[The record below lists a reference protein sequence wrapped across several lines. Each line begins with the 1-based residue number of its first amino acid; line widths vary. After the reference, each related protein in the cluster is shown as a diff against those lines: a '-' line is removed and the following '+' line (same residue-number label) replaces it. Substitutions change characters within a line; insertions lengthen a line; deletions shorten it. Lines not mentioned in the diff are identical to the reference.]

1 MRKKRSTVYVRP
13 GKDVTLYIPAETS
26 PAVIDYLNGLKRDGI
41 FSQGV
46 IDIIT
51 RHVES
56 MQLDASRQTAAGAGN
71 DGGEDFGFDFDPSGL
86 DDPFDRGYERNVLS
100 QSREESKPDI
110 ARLFERAKRNAGK
123 LIDS

>member
-13 GKDVTLYIPAETS
+13 GKDVTLYIPAETP
-26 PAVIDYLNGLKRDGI
+26 PAVIDYLNGLKRDGV

-51 RHVES
+51 RYVES
-56 MQLDASRQTAAGAGN
+56 MQDDASKRTATRGGN
-71 DGGEDFGFDFDPSGL
+71 DAREDFDFDFDSAGL
-86 DDPFDRGYERNVLS
+86 DDPFAREYDGNVLS
-100 QSREESKPDI
+100 RSREESKPDI

-123 LIDS
+123 LIDP